1 MPAVPGV
8 LSLLSTS
15 HASKTRFK
23 GYSEC
28 GGFWVTCEQASLV
41 LEETRG
47 IVRSRYSA
55 GVNDCIEV
63 AGDVDL

>member
-1 MPAVPGV
+1 M
-8 LSLLSTS
+8 
-15 HASKTRFK
+15 
-23 GYSEC
+23 
-28 GGFWVTCEQASLV
+28 